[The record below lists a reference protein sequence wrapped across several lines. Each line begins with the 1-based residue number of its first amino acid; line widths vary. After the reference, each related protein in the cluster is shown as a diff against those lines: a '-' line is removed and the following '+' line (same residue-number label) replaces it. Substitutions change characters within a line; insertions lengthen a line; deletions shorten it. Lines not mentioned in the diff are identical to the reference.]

1 MKFFNSLLVIT
12 ALGLPVY
19 AEPPSAQSVNILLT
33 VTKAEALVDSV
44 LASTGQL
51 MRKAL
56 LDAFSDQK
64 LTAPQQRVVDD
75 APAKFAQI
83 MREEMS
89 WEKVRPLQIQIYT
102 ESFTQDEIDGLIAFY
117 KSPAG
122 VAFVNK
128 MPLVAQK
135 SVSLLQSLMSP
146 AMDRMTVLVRQTMA
160 EVRDAK

>member
-19 AEPPSAQSVNILLT
+19 AEPPSAQSVNTLLT

-51 MRKAL
+51 MRKSL
-56 LDAFSDQK
+56 MDAFSDQK

-89 WEKVRPLQIQIYT
+89 WEKVRPLQMQIYT
-102 ESFTQDEIDGLIAFY
+102 ESFTQEEIDGLITFY

-146 AMDRMTVLVRQTMA
+146 AMDRMTVLVRQTMS